1 MLIRKLSHTLY
12 RINQLLPKELRTC
25 VPVEK
30 NETDTRLL
38 KAQCQSLLNVF
49 QDDSIETFKLDVTDQ
64 QKQQILKDLK
74 QCQAQLTQQLTAVE

>member
-1 MLIRKLSHTLY
+1 MLIKKLSHTLY
-12 RINQLLPKELRTC
+12 SINQSLPQELRTC

-74 QCQAQLTQQLTAVE
+74 QCQAQLAQPLTAIE